1 MKRNLN
7 CVVRVFILVFCC
19 FKIDPFYAQS
29 NSIDIQGNVI
39 DAETGEPIEFATV
52 YLSYT
57 TCGALTGKNGEYKIK
72 NCPTGKYKIIC
83 SAVGYSINSKTVKLV
98 ANENLRIDFR
108 VKVNPIKVAEIKVV
122 GKDPVDWKASLQKFK
137 KEFIGTSKAS
147 FECELINP
155 EVLDF
160 TIEKKNL
167 IAAASSSLILINRWL
182 GYKLTV
188 TLKEFSWDR
197 NFSEGKYAIEP
208 FFEEL
213 VSKDSSEINRWKEN
227 RLEEYKG
234 SFRHFLKSCANHNL
248 FNEGFAITITD
259 TSTLKDISG
268 SILDNEKNIIRRAKF
283 KSDSRLFSSTKKTVD
298 SALSKILFTK
308 KNADFMLVY
317 PSFIKVRYF
326 NESEEFNYKFY
337 KEQMFYTNKLEGSQV
352 TWLKFP
358 SGKYSFNAN
367 GIGTEEEYFQKQFLG
382 YWAWKRVCDLLPND
396 YEPPI
401 IKNE

>member
-1 MKRNLN
+1 MKRNLKHL
-7 CVVRVFILVFCC
+7 VRVSFFVFYCST
-19 FKIDPFYAQS
+19 INPFYAQS
-29 NSIDIQGNVI
+29 NGVDIQGKVF
-39 DAETGEPIEFATV
+39 DAETGQPIEFATV

-57 TCGALTGKNGEYKIK
+57 TYGALTGKNGEYKIK
-72 NCPTGKYKIIC
+72 NCPSGKYKIIC
-83 SAVGYSINSKTVKLV
+83 SAVGYSISSKTVKIE
-98 ANENLRIDFR
+98 ANENLQIDFR
-108 VKVNPIKVAEIKVV
+108 VKVNPIKVAEIQVV
-122 GKDPVDWKASLQKFK
+122 GEDPVDWKGSLQKFK

-167 IAAASSSLILINRWL
+167 IATASSPLILINGWL

-188 TLKEFSWDR
+188 TLKEFSWNR

-227 RLEEYKG
+227 RLEAYQG
-234 SFRHFLKSCANHNL
+234 SFRHFLKSCASHNL
-248 FNEGFAITITD
+248 FTEGFAITLAD
-259 TSTLKDISG
+259 TSTQQQLSG
-268 SILDNEKNIIRRAKF
+268 SILDNEKNAIRRAQF
-283 KSDSRLFSSTKKTVD
+283 KSDSRLFSPTKKTVD

-308 KNADFMLVY
+308 KNTDFMLVY

-337 KEQMFYTNKLEGSQV
+337 KEQMFGKTKVEGSQV
-352 TWLKFP
+352 TWLKFAN
-358 SGKYSFNAN
+358 GKYSFDAN
-367 GIGTEEEYFQKQFLG
+367 GMGTEEKYFQKQFLG
-382 YWAWKRVCDLLPND
+382 YWAWNRVGDLLPND
-396 YEPPI
+396 FEPSI
-401 IKNE
+401 IENK